1 MRCTERSAIR
11 STAQKSKLVKLREY
25 KLVKLADLR
34 EFPNN
39 PRTHS
44 AEQITEIVLSI
55 QQFGFNNP
63 ILIDE
68 TNTILAGHGRYFA
81 AKKLKL
87 KEVPC
92 IVVSELTE
100 EQKHAYVIA
109 DNKIALNS
117 DWSNDALIAEFNL
130 LNEMKFDL
138 ALTGFKKFEIEDIL
152 NPAEPEPQAK
162 KESKKG
168 TRKSV
173 ECPNCGE
180 EFEPR
185 K

>member
-1 MRCTERSAIR
+1 
-11 STAQKSKLVKLREY
+11 LVKLREY

-87 KEVPC
+87 KDLPC
-92 IVVSELTE
+92 VIVGGLTD
-100 EQKHAYVIA
+100 EQKLAYVIA
-109 DNKIALNS
+109 DNKLALNA
-117 DWSNDALIAEFNL
+117 DWDYETLCFELDGLRDAG
-130 LNEMKFDL
+130 FDIT
-138 ALTGFKKFEIEDIL
+138 LTGFKDWEIDSL
-152 NPAEPEPQAK
+152 FNPDSSDEKPK
-162 KESKKG
+162 KSENKG